1 MQKEKGVSKSGLSV
15 AGMGIQC
22 SLSCVYQRR
31 STTPFILVHEHAH
44 IHIYVLSVPY
54 HCCCKSLQAF
64 ANNWYS
70 GTDNY
75 TKMCRPSPPCRQG
88 PCSTTWPSPQGY
100 YPELP
105 GRSCSDHHP
114 LYQPSQAVWLHFSGA
129 AELKVAKLDKQ
140 VHLAPWKTTKDS
152 RLMWPVAAQPA
163 PFSLAPLQTSCG
175 LYSYLKPQH
184 CNKADCGLLGRQYC
198 SK

>member
-1 MQKEKGVSKSGLSV
+1 MQKEKGVSKSDLSV

-54 HCCCKSLQAF
+54 HCCCRSLQAF

-100 YPELP
+100 YPDCQAEVVLTTTHCTSQVRPSGCTSVELQSSKWPSWTSRYIWLP
-105 GRSCSDHHP
+105 GRLP
-114 LYQPSQAVWLHFSGA
+114 RT
-129 AELKVAKLDKQ
+129 VA
-140 VHLAPWKTTKDS
+140 
-152 RLMWPVAAQPA
+152 
-163 PFSLAPLQTSCG
+163 
-175 LYSYLKPQH
+175 
-184 CNKADCGLLGRQYC
+184 
-198 SK
+198 